1 MNEIKYPVEYSSL
14 GTYINDADGKMIAD
28 VRGWGW
34 IQKLENPE
42 ELQDSIGK
50 AIADSINRQAPAE
63 SYICC
68 EELGNALG
76 DHNGL
81 HSQTI
86 GSMTSDSMD
95 SIIMYKGGDY
105 KIRNRIV
112 VQYCP
117 FCGKPRRRASE
128 YKKETV

>member
-1 MNEIKYPVEYSSL
+1 MKELNEVVKFLCGESQLNGLSFGERRGGLPTFWWRKNLREAVEKV
-14 GTYINDADGKMIAD
+14 N
-28 VRGWGW
+28 
-34 IQKLENPE
+34 
-42 ELQDSIGK
+42 
-50 AIADSINRQAPAE
+50 APAE
-63 SYICC
+63 NYICC
-68 EELGNALG
+68 EALDKALG

-86 GSMTSDSMD
+86 GSHMTDEIDSV
-95 SIIMYKGGDY
+95 IMYKGGDY

-128 YKKETV
+128 YKKGGA